1 MQRMARSGYP
11 TRLVPGSRT
20 RSNESRAPGG
30 PGPTQ
35 RPLALVQRPAA
46 QDGQGRERRAK
57 CRRPLERGVELDP
70 IVEATR
76 MRAVAEGSLDR
87 VETLHGIE
95 EVIRVL
101 YGL

>member
-1 MQRMARSGYP
+1 
-11 TRLVPGSRT
+11 
-20 RSNESRAPGG
+20 
-30 PGPTQ
+30 
-35 RPLALVQRPAA
+35 
-46 QDGQGRERRAK
+46 
-57 CRRPLERGVELDP
+57 VELDP

-101 YGL
+101 YGLRIVGVVDSEAEPP